1 MAIGISAPQHLAPV
15 SGIRL
20 GTAAAGIRYA
30 GRQDLTLIALEAG
43 TVVAGVFT
51 RNRFRAAPVI
61 VAERH
66 LARGTVRALLINTG
80 NANAGTGAAGMAAA
94 EESCRIVAEAL
105 GCRPEEVLPFSTGV
119 IGEVAPLAERIGAAL
134 PACAARLRPDA
145 WIEAA
150 TAIMTTDTVAKGCS
164 IRVALDGVHF
174 TVTGIA
180 KGSGMI
186 RPDMATMLAY
196 IATDAPLQ
204 GLALERCLHDAVER
218 SFNRITVDG
227 DTSTNDACILMA
239 TSKAAMDP
247 IRTPQDPAYGRVAAA
262 VEAVALQL
270 AQAIVR
276 DGEGATKFIPI
287 TVAGGRDPQE
297 CLKVAYRMA
306 HSPLIKTAFFASDP
320 NWGRL
325 LAAIG
330 AAGIDDLDVAKV
342 QIWLGELRIVRD
354 GARDPDYRETAGQ
367 AVMAAAEI
375 PIRVDL
381 GRGTAEE
388 HIWTCDLSH
397 DYVRINADYRS

>member
-1 MAIGISAPQHLAPV
+1 
-15 SGIRL
+15 
-20 GTAAAGIRYA
+20 
-30 GRQDLTLIALEAG
+30 
-43 TVVAGVFT
+43 
-51 RNRFRAAPVI
+51 
-61 VAERH
+61 
-66 LARGTVRALLINTG
+66 
-80 NANAGTGAAGMAAA
+80 
-94 EESCRIVAEAL
+94 
-105 GCRPEEVLPFSTGV
+105 
-119 IGEVAPLAERIGAAL
+119 
-134 PACAARLRPDA
+134 
-145 WIEAA
+145 
-150 TAIMTTDTVAKGCS
+150 
-164 IRVALDGVHF
+164 
-174 TVTGIA
+174 
-180 KGSGMI
+180 
-186 RPDMATMLAY
+186 MATMLAY

-204 GLALERCLHDAVER
+204 GLALERCLRDAVER

-239 TSKAAMDP
+239 TGKAAMDP

-330 AAGIDDLDVAKV
+330 AAGIDDLNVEKV

-367 AVMAAAEI
+367 AVMAETEI